1 MNKKQSNKVS
11 SPHQQSNSS
20 TIVLMMEDH
29 QCKVPDVQ

>member
-11 SPHQQSNSS
+11 SPHQQS
-20 TIVLMMEDH
+20 TIVLMRENH